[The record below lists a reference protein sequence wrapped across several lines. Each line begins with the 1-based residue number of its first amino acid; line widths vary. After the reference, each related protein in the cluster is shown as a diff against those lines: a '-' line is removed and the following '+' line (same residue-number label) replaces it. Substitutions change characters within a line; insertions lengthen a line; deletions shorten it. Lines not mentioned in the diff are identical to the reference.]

1 MPPSSSW
8 LTLPFQLTTS
18 RRGRQNLRL
27 MRIIYLEYFN
37 SRPHEEVDKKLV
49 GLDVYCIHF
58 NSRPHEEVDKRIRKR
73 TNAVTISTHDLTK
86 RSTAAMSTLTDQQD
100 ISTHD
105 LTKRSTGQLTA
116 VAMHSAT
123 FQLTT
128 SRRGRQVSNELK
140 EYEEEFQLTTSRRGR
155 LQLFSI
161 GPVLHYFNSRPH
173 EEVDHTGQVITDAM
187 WEFQLT
193 TSRRGR
199 RQFLRKKFSFPNYF
213 LCLLHII
220 YSYYINTIFFST
232 LFFAKSSFFLV
243 RIP

>member
-1 MPPSSSW
+1 MQK
-8 LTLPFQLTTS
+8 FQLTTS
-18 RRGRQNLRL
+18 RRGRHNDSV
-27 MRIIYLEYFN
+27 E
-37 SRPHEEVDKKLV
+37 
-49 GLDVYCIHF
+49 G
-58 NSRPHEEVDKRIRKR
+58 
-73 TNAVTISTHDLTK
+73 VTVP
-86 RSTAAMSTLTDQQD
+86 D

-105 LTKRSTGQLTA
+105 LTKRSTEVLCP
-116 VAMHSAT
+116 VLSELV

-128 SRRGRQVSNELK
+128 SRRGRQ
-140 EYEEEFQLTTSRRGR
+140 RGEKR
-155 LQLFSI
+155 WQTKW
-161 GPVLHYFNSRPH
+161 YFNSRPH
-173 EEVDHTGQVITDAM
+173 EEVDYYHFSGYGCIIS
-187 WEFQLT
+187 FQLT

>member
-1 MPPSSSW
+1 
-8 LTLPFQLTTS
+8 
-18 RRGRQNLRL
+18 
-27 MRIIYLEYFN
+27 
-37 SRPHEEVDKKLV
+37 
-49 GLDVYCIHF
+49 
-58 NSRPHEEVDKRIRKR
+58 
-73 TNAVTISTHDLTK
+73 
-86 RSTAAMSTLTDQQD
+86 MSDID

-105 LTKRSTGQLTA
+105 LTKRSTMEQYQKSFIMEHFNSRPHEEVDLKVFETPSIRGL
-116 VAMHSAT
+116 

-128 SRRGRQVSNELK
+128 SRRGRRFSMTKRAELVVISTHD
-140 EYEEEFQLTTSRRGR
+140 LTKRSTRKDGLIDSVR
-155 LQLFSI
+155 LL
-161 GPVLHYFNSRPH
+161 
-173 EEVDHTGQVITDAM
+173 
-187 WEFQLT
+187 FQLT